1 MKQNSLPFYVCIA
14 AMQVCCCGGLAA
26 QIDIS
31 GNIRTESGNN
41 INEVAVTLSG
51 PGVTLYDFSDENG
64 NYQFTG
70 VPENQ
75 NYSICL
81 DKDNPLNGVSGLD
94 RLLIRN
100 HVNTTMP
107 FTSPYTIVAADAD
120 GDGLVMMRDVYRIRQ
135 MILLVYNDFPGVP
148 SWRFVPAD
156 YVLDPVNP
164 FPLPAPLQ
172 CKEFSAGASNITGVD
187 FIGIKTADVNNSVS
201 TN

>member
-1 MKQNSLPFYVCIA
+1 MKLNSLTFYACIA
-14 AMQVCCCGGLAA
+14 AMQVCWCGGLAA

-41 INEVAVTLSG
+41 INEVAVTLTG

-75 NYSICL
+75 DYSICL
-81 DKDNPLNGVSGLD
+81 DMDNPLNGVSGLD

-107 FTSPYTIVAADAD
+107 FTSPYTIVAADAT
-120 GDGLVMMRDVYRIRQ
+120 GDGVVNMRDVYRIKQ
-135 MILLVYNDFPGVP
+135 MFLLV
-148 SWRFVPAD
+148 
-156 YVLDPVNP
+156 
-164 FPLPAPLQ
+164 
-172 CKEFSAGASNITGVD
+172 
-187 FIGIKTADVNNSVS
+187 
-201 TN
+201 